1 MKGRLKT
8 YIRFSDDL
16 FVSIVF
22 VDRVHATVQVL
33 PTDRVAWAL
42 PTSH

>member
-8 YIRFSDDL
+8 YIGFSDDL
-16 FVSIVF
+16 CVFIIF